1 VDRLPIPGGC
11 TVEQVVN
18 DIPGEGIKNLP
29 PYLPPEQ
36 GNLIRFK
43 SIKGVLEEQN
53 GEEESDPKTAKTPVN
68 TGVLNGRGERIR
80 TFDFLLPKQ
89 DTSAQKSLKTLSETD
104 PPEILTTLF
113 TTQNENLP
121 PRGDLLEALKSL
133 PREALLGLI
142 SELLKP

>member
-1 VDRLPIPGGC
+1 MHFESPKG
-11 TVEQVVN
+11 TF
-18 DIPGEGIKNLP
+18 EG
-29 PYLPPEQ
+29 
-36 GNLIRFK
+36 
-43 SIKGVLEEQN
+43 QN
-53 GEEESDPKTAKTPVN
+53 SEGESDPKTTKTPVN
-68 TGVLNGRGERIR
+68 TGFFNGRGERIR
-80 TFDFLLPKQ
+80 TSDFLLPKQ